1 MKHLVLLGFVA
12 VLAGCGTIDGIGQ
25 DVSSAARGVQ
35 SWF

>member
-1 MKHLVLLGFVA
+1 MKQLVLLGLVA
-12 VLAGCGTIDGIGQ
+12 LLASCGTIEGLGE